1 MKILIVDDHVLFR
14 EGLAAIIRPQ
24 SDIEIVGMAGT
35 VREAVDMARSA
46 KPDII
51 LMDFNL
57 PDGSGVDA
65 TRKILEEQPT
75 CKVVFLTMSEQ
86 DEDLFAAI
94 RVGAKGYMLKN
105 MHPPE
110 LVAAL
115 RSVQQGESA
124 LSRAM
129 TLRLMDELSRTKK
142 SIGRPA
148 ENTLTLRELD
158 VLRAIA
164 SGMSNQEIGS
174 HLFISENTVK
184 FHVHSLLAKLN
195 LSDRKEAASFAKEH
209 GLVNRE

>member
-35 VREAVDMARSA
+35 VRDAIEMARSV
-46 KPDII
+46 KPDIV

-65 TRKILEEQPT
+65 TRFILEEQPN

-115 RSVQQGESA
+115 RSVQEGESA

-142 SIGRPA
+142 TIGRPA

-164 SGMSNQEIGS
+164 TGMSNQEIGS

-195 LSDRKEAASFAKEH
+195 LPDRKEAANFAKEH

>member
-1 MKILIVDDHVLFR
+1 MMKILIVDDHVLFR

-24 SDIEIVGMAGT
+24 PDIEIAGMAGT
-35 VREAVDMARSA
+35 VREAIEMARTV

-57 PDGSGVDA
+57 PDGNGVEA
-65 TRKILEEQPT
+65 TRIILDEQPD

-94 RVGAKGYMLKN
+94 RSGAKGYMLKN

-142 SIGRPA
+142 AIGRPA

-164 SGMSNQEIGS
+164 TGMSNQEIGN

-195 LSDRKEAASFAKEH
+195 LSDRKEAANFAKEH
-209 GLVNRE
+209 GLVK